1 MKSIIKIT
9 PDEIKKTLLF
19 LRFINLVDQ
28 LDFKHPLLDLDE
40 YLHPEEIDVLNEFM
54 DTESNFQYQL
64 FFEEFNKLL
73 SGRFHLLIAGYSDLI
88 EKYCNPDSNILVQM
102 ENQITVK
109 AEQVC
114 EFSSFQMWVNKA
126 SSWIGSYSGSE
137 KIVCIDASGNTLT
150 CGGDFMHANENS
162 HFPIKAYRL
171 IRNTDEKIVKSIS
184 NN

>member
-1 MKSIIKIT
+1 MKSIIKVT

-19 LRFINLVDQ
+19 LKFIDMVSALELTDPE
-28 LDFKHPLLDLDE
+28 LELKDL
-40 YLHPEEIDVLNEFM
+40 YSNEEIKIFDEFLDAQLNFDYEKFFM
-54 DTESNFQYQL
+54 
-64 FFEEFNKLL
+64 EFNRLL
-73 SGRFHLLIAGYSDLI
+73 SGRFHLLIAGYSDLV
-88 EKYCNPDSNILVQM
+88 ERYCNPDSEILVPM

-137 KIVCIDASGNTLT
+137 KIVCIDACGNTLT

>member
-1 MKSIIKIT
+1 MKPIIKVT

-28 LDFKHPLLDLDE
+28 LDFKHPLLDLEE

-88 EKYCNPDSNILVQM
+88 EKYCNPDSDVLVPI

-109 AEQVC
+109 AEEVC
-114 EFSSFQMWVNKA
+114 EFISFSMWVNKA
-126 SSWIGSYSGSE
+126 SDWIGSFGPNE
-137 KIVCIDASGNTLT
+137 KIICVDKNGNTLT
-150 CGGDFMHANENS
+150 GGFDFQYADSINL
-162 HFPIKAYRL
+162 FPIKVYRL